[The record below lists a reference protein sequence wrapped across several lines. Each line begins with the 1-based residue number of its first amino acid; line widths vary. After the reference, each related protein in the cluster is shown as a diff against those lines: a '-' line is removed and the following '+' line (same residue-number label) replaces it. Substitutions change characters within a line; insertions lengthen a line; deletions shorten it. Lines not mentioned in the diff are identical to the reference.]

1 MTAQPAAKTLPP
13 GPGGLPLVGNLFDMQ
28 RAGMLDF
35 YHDLWRKHGDTASA
49 AIGPMKFVMLTRPDH
64 LQHVLV
70 KNPGKYIKGLS
81 HDKLRVAIGH
91 GILTL
96 EGESWTSQR
105 KLMGPTFT
113 PRGIKPFADIMADE
127 AHALVDRW
135 QGRLDTDPVVD
146 INQEMT
152 RITMRVISRSMF
164 GIDMDRDFSGASDA
178 LVALLDYTASA
189 TTSMI
194 DVPLF
199 VPTAKNRRLKE
210 AKQELREFLMGIIQ
224 RRRSEGLQNDLL
236 SMLMTARDADT
247 GEMMTDEQ
255 LHDEALIIFFAG
267 HDTTSSLLTWT
278 WYLLSKWPAVEEKMH
293 AELAT
298 VLGGRAPGLDD
309 IPNLPYLRQVFD
321 ETLRLYSPIP
331 ILARDLT
338 EDDRLNGYDLPKGSL
353 VVLALYNTH
362 RHPEFWERRE
372 EFYPEHFAEAAVAAR
387 PRYAY
392 LPFGAGP
399 RICIG
404 MHFALME
411 AALVMGEVAQRFA
424 LRLARPH
431 DGKVR
436 YVGVTRPDEPILM
449 KLSAR

>member
-1 MTAQPAAKTLPP
+1 MNALALVRTALEAADQVTQCFGVTK
-13 GPGGLPLVGNLFDMQ
+13 
-28 RAGMLDF
+28 RAGPVSPIRGKPEAGDF
-35 YHDLWRKHGDTASA
+35 TLQVGREDPQYEPGDVEH
-49 AIGPMKFVMLTRPDH
+49 M
-64 LQHVLV
+64 
-70 KNPGKYIKGLS
+70 
-81 HDKLRVAIGH
+81 
-91 GILTL
+91 
-96 EGESWTSQR
+96 
-105 KLMGPTFT
+105 
-113 PRGIKPFADIMADE
+113 IMA
-127 AHALVDRW
+127 
-135 QGRLDTDPVVD
+135 
-146 INQEMT
+146 
-152 RITMRVISRSMF
+152 
-164 GIDMDRDFSGASDA
+164 
-178 LVALLDYTASA
+178 
-189 TTSMI
+189 
-194 DVPLF
+194 
-199 VPTAKNRRLKE
+199 
-210 AKQELREFLMGIIQ
+210 
-224 RRRSEGLQNDLL
+224 
-236 SMLMTARDADT
+236 ML
-247 GEMMTDEQ
+247 
-255 LHDEALIIFFAG
+255 FAG

-362 RHPEFWERRE
+362 RHPEFWERPE